1 MLTVKL
7 LDQVRMVIRTKHY
20 KYTTEQ
26 TYVAWIKRYIL
37 FHGKKHPTD
46 MGEKEVREFLS
57 YLAMDKNV
65 AASTQNQALNAIVF
79 LYKHVL
85 DLPLGDFSQFDR
97 AKRPKNLPTV
107 LSIPEVRA
115 ILSHLS
121 NENLLIANILYG
133 SGLRLIECMRLRVQD
148 IDFGQNMIVVRDGK
162 GGKDRRTMLPN
173 NVKNMLTMQLDKV
186 RNLHRRDLEQ
196 GLGEVFLPYA
206 LERKYPGAA
215 RDIRWQ
221 YVFPSSTISEDPRSG
236 RKGRHHLDESV
247 PRKAVKQA
255 AARAGIMK
263 RVSPHVLRH
272 SFATHLIEAGYDIRT
287 VQELLGHSDVSTTM
301 IYTHVLM
308 NGKVGVTS
316 PLDRLG

>member
-1 MLTVKL
+1 MKL
-7 LDQVRMVIRTKHY
+7 LDQVRMVIRTRHY

-26 TYVAWIKRYIL
+26 TYVGWIKRYIL
-37 FHGKKHPTD
+37 FHGKKHPSV
-46 MGEKEVREFLS
+46 MGDKEVSEFLS
-57 YLAMDKNV
+57 YLAMSKNV

-79 LYKHVL
+79 LYKHVI
-85 DLPLGDFSQFDR
+85 DRPLGDFSQFDR

-115 ILSHLS
+115 LLSYMS
-121 NENLLIANILYG
+121 DEVLLIANLLYG
-133 SGLRLIECMRLRVQD
+133 SGLRLIECMRLRVKD
-148 IDFGQNMIVVRDGK
+148 IDFAQGLVVVRDGK

-173 NVKNMLTMQLDKV
+173 NVKPLLTLQLEKV
-186 RNLHRRDLEQ
+186 KFLHRQDLEK
-196 GLGEVFLPYA
+196 GFGEVFLPYA
-206 LERKYPGAA
+206 LERKYPNAG

-221 YVFPSSTISEDPRSG
+221 YVFPSSTISKDPRSG
-236 RKGRHHLDESV
+236 RMGRHHLDESV

-287 VQELLGHSDVSTTM
+287 VQELLGHTDVSTTM

-308 NGKVGVTS
+308 NGKMGVTS
-316 PLDRLG
+316 PLDRLN

>member
-1 MLTVKL
+1 MKL
-7 LDQVRMVIRTKHY
+7 LDQVRMVIRTRHY

-37 FHGKKHPTD
+37 FHGKKHPTE
-46 MGEKEVREFLS
+46 MGDKEVSEFLS
-57 YLAMDKNV
+57 HLAMNKNV

-85 DLPLGDFSQFDR
+85 DRPLGDFSQFDR

-115 ILSHLS
+115 LLSYMHD
-121 NENLLIANILYG
+121 EVLLIANLLYG
-133 SGLRLIECMRLRVQD
+133 SGLRLIECMRLRVKD
-148 IDFGQNMIVVRDGK
+148 IDFSQGLIVVRDGK

-173 NVKNMLTMQLDKV
+173 NVKSMLTFQLDKV
-186 RNLHRRDLEQ
+186 KCLHRQDLEK

-206 LERKYPGAA
+206 LERKYPNAG
-215 RDIRWQ
+215 RDIHWQ
-221 YVFPSSTISEDPRSG
+221 YVFPSSTISKDPRSG
-236 RKGRHHLDESV
+236 RMGRHHLDESV

-255 AARAGIMK
+255 AVRAGIMK

-287 VQELLGHSDVSTTM
+287 VQELLGHTDVSTTM

-316 PLDRLG
+316 PLDRMG